1 MAALTPLPGTQ
12 RIYLQQACD
21 YKIVTA
27 RPDLKFLIYDAI
39 SPVSVQSMHLTGYG
53 FVIARDSMAVSFDYN
68 NANQCF
74 ENDRLPLLTQRIS
87 QDGFAF
93 EQRSFTTH
101 YPTDRPVLMVR
112 LKVTRQANHSP
123 QTLELAWLTVRDTEP
138 RFYSD
143 WNEDYIVFG
152 PWGRGWES
160 ALKLAPGASS
170 QRDGDILFDVF
181 KHGSNVSAMNSRR
194 VLGFEFDLPA
204 FLCGRA
210 RSLNRYFHSV
220 RRASEP
226 RGPDDRDLCYRGE
239 KAFRLSEEKGLLSAS
254 FEDEYRR
261 QAALWNQKLGESA
274 GIEVPEKVAR
284 DIYHVLTSNELQFL
298 GSGAMVSYLKPGQG
312 GFNSF
317 STVYGWESSFYL
329 SMLDHQGFHHE
340 VGRVLDYFLTTQQ
353 GPNGQ
358 GPDGDIS
365 TPDGCFQ
372 RYNAWMCET
381 GVILGIFAEHA
392 LISRD
397 FERLRN
403 DAEALLKAAHW
414 IEEQRARTMIL

>member
-27 RPDLKFLIYDAI
+27 RPDLKFLICDAI

-181 KHGSNVSAMNSRR
+181 KHGSNVSAMSSQR
-194 VLGFEFDLPA
+194 VLGS
-204 FLCGRA
+204 
-210 RSLNRYFHSV
+210 SLI
-220 RRASEP
+220 
-226 RGPDDRDLCYRGE
+226 
-239 KAFRLSEEKGLLSAS
+239 FRLSFAEEPEASIDIFIPYEGLQS
-254 FEDEYRR
+254 
-261 QAALWNQKLGESA
+261 
-274 GIEVPEKVAR
+274 PVAR
-284 DIYHVLTSNELQFL
+284 MTVTFVIEGKRLFAFPKRR
-298 GSGAMVSYLKPGQG
+298 GSS
-312 GFNSF
+312 
-317 STVYGWESSFYL
+317 
-329 SMLDHQGFHHE
+329 
-340 VGRVLDYFLTTQQ
+340 
-353 GPNGQ
+353 
-358 GPDGDIS
+358 
-365 TPDGCFQ
+365 
-372 RYNAWMCET
+372 
-381 GVILGIFAEHA
+381 
-392 LISRD
+392 
-397 FERLRN
+397 LR
-403 DAEALLKAAHW
+403 LLKTNTAGKLLCG
-414 IEEQRARTMIL
+414 IRSLENQQV